1 MHVERLTERNMEN
14 FGMNNGRVLEEGL
27 EEIDLN
33 AGKMPEFPA
42 GDKMNKTEKKKEKG
56 KIKENIH

>member
-1 MHVERLTERNMEN
+1 MHDERLTERNMEN

-42 GDKMNKTEKKKEKG
+42 GDKMDKTEKKKEK
-56 KIKENIH
+56 